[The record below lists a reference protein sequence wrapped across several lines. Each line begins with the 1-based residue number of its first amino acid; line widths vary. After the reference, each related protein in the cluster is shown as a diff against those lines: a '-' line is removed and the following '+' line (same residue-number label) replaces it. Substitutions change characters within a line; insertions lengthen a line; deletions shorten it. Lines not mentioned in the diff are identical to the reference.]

1 MQVMAAVL
9 VFVGE
14 VQEYV
19 WSRVVRYLCQQVAAR
34 PEVQVAERT
43 LEGVIEA
50 LERKKITWTMETNM
64 SEFRLQVALP
74 STSLDFIGAAPTRR

>member
-1 MQVMAAVL
+1 M

-19 WSRVVRYLCQQVAAR
+19 WSRVVCYLCQQVQPPP

-64 SEFRLQVALP
+64 SEFRLQVALASP
-74 STSLDFIGAAPTRR
+74 LTSPDLTNLH